1 MLGRW
6 DRRRLCVGGRANC
19 KRKDADRLGDVLE
32 LGWAEVCDREIKPP
46 FHLTI
51 GVLGEADR
59 AGLGYAFQ
67 PRGDID
73 AIAHQIA
80 VGFLD
85 DVAQMNADAEL
96 DAPFRPDA
104 CIALGSSG
112 LYLDRAARSVDHAAK
127 FDKEAVPVR
136 LTMRP

>member
-1 MLGRW
+1 
-6 DRRRLCVGGRANC
+6 
-19 KRKDADRLGDVLE
+19 
-32 LGWAEVCDREIKPP
+32 
-46 FHLTI
+46 
-51 GVLGEADR
+51 
-59 AGLGYAFQ
+59 
-67 PRGDID
+67 
-73 AIAHQIA
+73 
-80 VGFLD
+80 
-85 DVAQMNADAEL
+85 MNADAEL